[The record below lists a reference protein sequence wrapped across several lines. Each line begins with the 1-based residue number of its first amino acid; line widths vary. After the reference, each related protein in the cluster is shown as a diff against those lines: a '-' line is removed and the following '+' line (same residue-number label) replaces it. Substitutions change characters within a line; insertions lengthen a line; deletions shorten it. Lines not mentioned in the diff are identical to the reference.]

1 MQRTSKKEGR
11 NLEDRQGIQS
21 VEVGFRVLSALVE
34 RNSALSLKEI
44 GAAAGLSPSNT
55 HRYMTSLT
63 RIGLARQISD
73 GRYDLGPLALR
84 FGFSALARL
93 DVIDICTERMRVFSN
108 ETDIS
113 TMLSVWSERGPIILR
128 WVQGSQPVFSTISTG
143 SVMPLFG
150 SATGQIFLAYQDK
163 GLVDAFLKANRKLP
177 APVARADRMRM
188 VEDIRAAGMASV
200 TGDLIPGL
208 LAAAC
213 PVINGFGELVAV
225 ITAVASHTTPTIEN
239 IERFKVCCRDAS
251 RDLGWHESFDPHAV
265 QR

>member
-1 MQRTSKKEGR
+1 MQKTNKVER
-11 NLEDRQGIQS
+11 NNNEDRQGIQS
-21 VEVGFRVLSALVE
+21 VEVGFRVLGALVE
-34 RNSALSLKEI
+34 RNSALTLKEI
-44 GAAAGLSPSNT
+44 SSAAGLPPSNT

-63 RIGLARQISD
+63 RIGLAKQISD

-93 DVIDICTERMRVFSN
+93 DVIDICTERMRAFSD

-143 SVMPLFG
+143 SIMPLFG

-163 GLVDAFLKANRKLP
+163 GLIDAFLKANRKLS
-177 APVARADRMRM
+177 AQLNRAERIRM
-188 VEDIRAAGMASV
+188 VEDIRAAGVASV
-200 TGDLIPGL
+200 TGELIPGL

-213 PVINGFGELVAV
+213 PVINGFGELAAV
-225 ITAVASHTTPTIEN
+225 ITAVASHAPPTIKS
-239 IERFKVCCRDAS
+239 IERFKECCRDAS
-251 RDLGWHESFDPHAV
+251 HDLGWHQSAAL
-265 QR
+265 